1 MAKKS
6 ELKTVLIIED
16 ETDIR
21 NFASRALELE
31 GYHTLQAGNGDEG
44 LKLMRCNQ
52 ISLLLLDLKLP
63 TIDGWTV
70 LEQMKASPAL
80 SNIPVVVF
88 TASAAVPQR
97 DKALSMGAADY
108 LVKPIS
114 ASGLKEAI
122 ARTLSLNRR
131 C

>member
-1 MAKKS
+1 MVKKS

-16 ETDIR
+16 EADIR

-31 GYHTLQAGNGDEG
+31 GYRVLEAGDGDEG
-44 LKLMRCNQ
+44 LKLLRGNQ
-52 ISLLLLDLKLP
+52 VSLVLLDLKLP

-70 LEQMKASPAL
+70 LEQMKAEPAL

-108 LVKPIS
+108 LIKPLS
-114 ASGLKEAI
+114 AASLKEAVT
-122 ARTLSLNRR
+122 RVLHRKR
-131 C
+131 